1 MKVEE
6 QAMKRELRTT
16 GPGRG
21 NGGVRLVLASAL
33 VILWGLG
40 TADGAGRNTYT
51 LANAKASKAEKLLAK
66 EDHAKAEKLFREA
79 IEIEP
84 SLPTAHLGLGAAL
97 VGLKRFEEAFEA
109 LQMAEEKYVSW
120 DHSLAE
126 AELQQRQEAFRA
138 SQEFETFLGTKNP
151 GAATGAQATT
161 GVTRNVA
168 NRLESEQHLTVRRWD
183 LEEIQR
189 IPPQVFYLEGVAQL
203 RLGQPEKGIEALRI
217 CLALDPSHGLSH
229 YNMAVALFGMG
240 ELQEAKTHLD
250 AAVDAGVEPNPRFVA
265 DLEQAL
271 Q

>member
-1 MKVEE
+1 MDVEDQTMKG
-6 QAMKRELRTT
+6 ALRKRRPGWGAAGIRT
-16 GPGRG
+16 
-21 NGGVRLVLASAL
+21 VLASAL
-33 VILWGLG
+33 VVLWGLG
-40 TADGAGRNTYT
+40 TAEGAGRNTYA

-97 VGLKRFEEAFEA
+97 VGLKRFPEALEA
-109 LQMAEEKYVSW
+109 LQMAEEKYVAW

-151 GAATGAQATT
+151 GAATGAQATS
-161 GVTRNVA
+161 GVTRNVG

-183 LEEIQR
+183 MEEVQR
-189 IPPQVFYLEGVAQL
+189 IPPQVFYLEGIAQL
-203 RLGQPEKGIEALRI
+203 RLGQPEKGIEGLRI

-240 ELQEAKTHLD
+240 DAQEAKTHLD
-250 AAVDAGVEPNPRFVA
+250 SAVAAGVDPNPRFVA